1 MKFHQQFFTVEKM
14 CKTLNISCSSYY
26 NWKQNIDGK
35 RSAQD
40 EALLS
45 EIKTIHK
52 FSHETYGSPRIYNEL
67 KNKDVCVSRAKVA
80 RLMSKNNI
88 RSVHAKKF
96 KITTNSKHNYP
107 VCDNILD
114 RNFNPE
120 REGKVWVSDITYI
133 ATKEGW
139 LYLTIVLDL
148 YDRKAIGWALSSRMF
163 ASETVIPALKMAKLN
178 RPIVD
183 DLIFHSDRGVQYAC
197 NEFKKQ
203 LENPLIKQSMSRKGN
218 CWDNAV
224 AESFFKSLKKEC
236 VYRNNYL
243 TRKEAELSV
252 FQWIEMW
259 YNTSRIN
266 SSLGNK
272 SIKEFAT
279 SNKNQNL
286 AA

>member
-1 MKFHQQFFTVEKM
+1 MDK
-14 CKTLNISCSSYY
+14 SC
-26 NWKQNIDGK
+26 
-35 RSAQD
+35 
-40 EALLS
+40 
-45 EIKTIHK
+45 
-52 FSHETYGSPRIYNEL
+52 
-67 KNKDVCVSRAKVA
+67 
-80 RLMSKNNI
+80 KNNI

-148 YDRKAIGWALSSRMF
+148 HDRKAIGWALSSRMF

-203 LENPLIKQSMSRKGN
+203 LESPLIKQSMSRKGN

-252 FQWIEMW
+252 FKWIEMW
-259 YNTSRIN
+259 YNTNRIH

-272 SIKEFAT
+272 SIKEFAK

>member
-1 MKFHQQFFTVEKM
+1 MKFHQQFFPVEKM
-14 CKTLNISCSSYY
+14 CKIFKISPSAYY
-26 NWKQNIDGK
+26 NWKQNTVSNRK
-35 RSAQD
+35 VKD
-40 EALLS
+40 EQLLQNIS
-45 EIKTIHK
+45 KVYESSHK
-52 FSHETYGSPRIYNEL
+52 TYGSPRIYNAL
-67 KNKDVCVSRAKVA
+67 KQQDICVSRTKVA
-80 RLMSKNNI
+80 RLMRQNNI
-88 RSVHAKKF
+88 RSIHAKKF

-107 VCDNILD
+107 ICENVLD
-114 RNFNPE
+114 RNFTMD
-120 REGKVWVSDITYI
+120 REGKAWVSDITYI

-163 ASETVIPALKMAKLN
+163 ANETVIPAFKMAKLN

-183 DLIFHSDRGVQYAC
+183 NLIFHSDRGVQYAC

-203 LENPLIKQSMSRKGN
+203 LESPLIKQSMSRKGN

-236 VYRNNYL
+236 IYRNNYL

-259 YNTSRIN
+259 YNTNRIH

-272 SIKEFAT
+272 SIKEFAK

>member
-1 MKFHQQFFTVEKM
+1 M
-14 CKTLNISCSSYY
+14 CKTLKISCSSYY

-35 RSAQD
+35 RSTQD

-52 FSHETYGSPRIYNEL
+52 FSHQTYGSPRVYNEL
-67 KNKDVCVSRAKVA
+67 KNKDICVSRAKVA

-148 YDRKAIGWALSSRMF
+148 HDRKAIGWALSSRMF

-203 LENPLIKQSMSRKGN
+203 LESPLIKQSMSRKGN

-252 FQWIEMW
+252 FQWIELW
-259 YNTSRIN
+259 YNTNRIH

-272 SIKEFAT
+272 SIKEFAK

>member
-259 YNTSRIN
+259 YNTSRIH

-272 SIKEFAT
+272 SIKEFAK

>member
-1 MKFHQQFFTVEKM
+1 MKFHQQFFPVEKM
-14 CKTLNISCSSYY
+14 CKIFKISPSAYY
-26 NWKQNIDGK
+26 NWKQNAVSNRK
-35 RSAQD
+35 VKD
-40 EALLS
+40 EQLLQNIS
-45 EIKTIHK
+45 KVYESSHK
-52 FSHETYGSPRIYNEL
+52 TYGSPRIYNAL
-67 KNKDVCVSRAKVA
+67 KQQDICVSRTKVA
-80 RLMSKNNI
+80 RLMRQNNI
-88 RSVHAKKF
+88 RSIHAKKF

-107 VCDNILD
+107 ICENVLD
-114 RNFNPE
+114 RNFTMD
-120 REGKVWVSDITYI
+120 REGKAWVSDITYI

-163 ASETVIPALKMAKLN
+163 ANETVIPAFKMAKLN

-183 DLIFHSDRGVQYAC
+183 NLIFHSDRGVQYAC

-203 LENPLIKQSMSRKGN
+203 LESPLITQSMSRKGN

-259 YNTSRIN
+259 YNTNRIH

-272 SIKEFAT
+272 SIKEFAK

>member
-148 YDRKAIGWALSSRMF
+148 YERKAIGWALSSRMF

-259 YNTSRIN
+259 YNTSRIH

-272 SIKEFAT
+272 SIKEFAK

>member
-40 EALLS
+40 EELLS

-259 YNTSRIN
+259 YNTSRIH

-272 SIKEFAT
+272 SIKEFAK